1 MKNNNLIWCML
12 TEKKLHIASHLG
24 ISTSEIEIL
33 LYWHPR
39 QLEMS
44 QLISVD
50 HSKSVYA
57 KFLTPRTAADL
68 DLLASR
74 SAAAAKQGQ
83 DVAEEEEEEGRQWVE
98 HTLGETINHSII
110 NY

>member
-1 MKNNNLIWCML
+1 
-12 TEKKLHIASHLG
+12 
-24 ISTSEIEIL
+24 
-33 LYWHPR
+33 
-39 QLEMS
+39 MS

-83 DVAEEEEEEGRQWVE
+83 DVAEEEEEEGRQ
-98 HTLGETINHSII
+98 
-110 NY
+110 